1 MGPIG
6 SILNKYIH
14 QQDFYQTPSTPLKED
29 RSKGHDSSL
38 LDRPLKENLLELEQD
53 HAKVWVS
60 ESKISFSARLPDCL

>member
-53 HAKVWVS
+53 HAKV
-60 ESKISFSARLPDCL
+60 